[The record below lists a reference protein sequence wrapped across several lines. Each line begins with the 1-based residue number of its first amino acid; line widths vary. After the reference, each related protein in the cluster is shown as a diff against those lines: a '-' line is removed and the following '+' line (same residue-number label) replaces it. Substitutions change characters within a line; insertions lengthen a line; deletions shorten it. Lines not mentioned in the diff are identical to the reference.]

1 MHSVYSNEP
10 LSAEVCDVIDRG
22 KVSSVLF
29 VTRNANRSA
38 WQLDRLR
45 DLLRR
50 LEKANERSSR
60 STWQSDRLRDV
71 LRRLGKGNGG
81 PSRRKATV
89 VVLASCGPYDLLPR
103 ALVPGLKKDEGA
115 EMGLDEVAYL
125 VSFDYTG
132 NALDAA
138 AGVIFGEED
147 AKGHVPVCGGN
158 ILP

>member
-1 MHSVYSNEP
+1 M
-10 LSAEVCDVIDRG
+10 IDRG

-29 VTRNANRSA
+29 VTRDADRST

-45 DLLRR
+45 DVLRR
-50 LEKANERSSR
+50 LGKANERSSW
-60 STWQSDRLRDV
+60 STWQPNRLRDV
-71 LRRLGKGNGG
+71 LRRLGKGNEGS
-81 PSRRKATV
+81 SRRKATV
-89 VVLASCGPYDLLPR
+89 VVLASCGPYDLLPQ
-103 ALVPGLKKDEGA
+103 AVTPGLKKEEGT
-115 EMGLDEVAYL
+115 EVGLDEVAYL

-147 AKGHVPVCGGN
+147 AKGRVPVCGGN